1 MFELWKGPGFTEVN
15 AGSDDMNIAS
25 IAWGISLGVGIF
37 SSTKAIRQTM
47 DSWSR
52 GRKMNH
58 YIILVWLEWT
68 SSCIMSAVTW
78 CYLRNYIPGGFPVF
92 FVLIFL
98 WCIQIQALIQIII
111 NRIAILM
118 VNRRKAKWLKIW
130 SFLIILCIN
139 ISVFM
144 IWIPARL
151 QINDTWIN
159 INKVWDRIEKVI
171 FLLIDAGLNLYFIHL
186 VRSRLIA
193 NGLTKYTR
201 LFRYNLGMIAISMTM
216 DILLIAMMSLPNDIV
231 YVQFHPLAY
240 LVKLHI
246 EMNMADLIIKVVKA
260 SNGNGYD
267 YSGSKSGSTQPKQKS
282 GNKLGKGHIPSAMFI
297 GGNLTLCQA
306 GDDDIEM
313 NRLEGGIQKTTRTEV
328 EVVVKQ
334 TRPSDSDD
342 RDMNSDGESMR
353 PLRNGNTYTVP
364 EPKRRRSSQ
373 IAILTAP

>member
-1 MFELWKGPGFTEVN
+1 MSDLWKGPGFTEVN

-37 SSTKAIRQTM
+37 TFTKALRQTM

-68 SSCIMSAVTW
+68 SSCLMSAVTW

-92 FVLIFL
+92 FVLIML

-118 VNRRKAKWLKIW
+118 VNRQNAKWLKIW

-139 ISVFM
+139 ISVIM

-151 QINDTWIN
+151 QINDTWMN

-171 FLLIDAGLNLYFIHL
+171 FLLVDAGLNLYFIHL

-201 LFRYNLGMIAISMTM
+201 LFHYNLGMIAVSMTM
-216 DILLIAMMSLPNDIV
+216 DILLIAMMSLPNDVV

-246 EMNMADLIIKVVKA
+246 EMNMADLIVKVVKA

-297 GGNLTLCQA
+297 GGNLTLIQA
-306 GDDDIEM
+306 GVDDIEM
-313 NRLEGGIQKTTRTEV
+313 NRMEGGIQKTTRTEV

-334 TRPSDSDD
+334 NRSSDSDD
-342 RDMNSDGESMR
+342 QDSASNAESMR
-353 PLRNGNTYTVP
+353 PLRNGNTYTIP

>member
-1 MFELWKGPGFTEVN
+1 MSDLWKGPTFTEVK
-15 AGSDDMNIAS
+15 AGSNDMNIAS
-25 IAWGISLGVGIF
+25 IAWGISLGVGMF
-37 SSTKAIRQTM
+37 TFVKGLRQTI
-47 DSWSR
+47 DAWNR
-52 GRKMNH
+52 GKKFNH
-58 YIILVWLEWT
+58 YVILLWLEWA
-68 SSCIMSAVTW
+68 SSCLMSAVTW

-98 WCIQIQALIQIII
+98 WCIQIQALIQIIV

-118 VNRRKAKWLKIW
+118 VDRRKAKWLKIW
-130 SFLIILCIN
+130 SFVIILCVN
-139 ISVFM
+139 ISVFT

-151 QINDTWIN
+151 EVNQTWVN

-171 FLLIDAGLNLYFIHL
+171 FLFVDAGLNLYFIHL
-186 VRSRLIA
+186 VHSRLIA

-201 LFRYNLGMIAISMTM
+201 LFKFNLGMIAVSMTM
-216 DILLIAMMSLPNDIV
+216 DVLLIAMMSLPNDIV

-297 GGNLTLCQA
+297 GGNLTFVQA

-313 NRLEGGIQKTTRTEV
+313 NNLEGGIQKTTRTEV

-334 TRPSDSDD
+334 TRASDSDD
-342 RDMNSDGESMR
+342 RDGSDSGSAR
-353 PLRNGNTYTVP
+353 ALRKNNVYTVP

>member
-1 MFELWKGPGFTEVN
+1 MSNLWKGPKFTEVN

-25 IAWGISLGVGIF
+25 IAWGISLG
-37 SSTKAIRQTM
+37 
-47 DSWSR
+47 
-52 GRKMNH
+52 
-58 YIILVWLEWT
+58 
-68 SSCIMSAVTW
+68 
-78 CYLRNYIPGGFPVF
+78 
-92 FVLIFL
+92 
-98 WCIQIQALIQIII
+98 IQALIQIIV

-118 VNRRKAKWLKIW
+118 VNRQNAKWLKIW
-130 SFLIILCIN
+130 SFVIILCIN

-151 QINDTWIN
+151 QINDTWAD

-171 FLLIDAGLNLYFIHL
+171 FLLVDAGLNLYFIHL

-201 LFRYNLGMIAISMTM
+201 LFRYNLGMIAVSMTM

-267 YSGSKSGSTQPKQKS
+267 YSGSKSGNTQPKQN
-282 GNKLGKGHIPSAMFI
+282 GANKLGKGHIPSAMFV
-297 GGNLTLCQA
+297 GGNLTLIQA
-306 GDDDIEM
+306 GVDDDEDIEM
-313 NRLEGGIQKTTRTEV
+313 NRMEGGIQKTTRT

-342 RDMNSDGESMR
+342 RDVASDAESMR
-353 PLRNGNTYTVP
+353 PLRNNTYTVP

>member
-1 MFELWKGPGFTEVN
+1 MSDLWKGPGFTEVN

-37 SSTKAIRQTM
+37 TFTKALRQTM

-58 YIILVWLEWT
+58 YIVLVWLEWT
-68 SSCIMSAVTW
+68 SSCLMSAVTW

-92 FVLIFL
+92 FVLIML

-118 VNRRKAKWLKIW
+118 VNRQNAKWLKIW

-139 ISVFM
+139 ISVIM

-151 QINDTWIN
+151 QINDTWMN

-171 FLLIDAGLNLYFIHL
+171 FLLVDAGLNLYFIHL

-201 LFRYNLGMIAISMTM
+201 LFHYNLGMIVVSMTM
-216 DILLIAMMSLPNDIV
+216 DILLIAMMSLPNDVV

-246 EMNMADLIIKVVKA
+246 EMNMADLIVKVVKA

-297 GGNLTLCQA
+297 GGNLTLIQA
-306 GDDDIEM
+306 GVDDIEM
-313 NRLEGGIQKTTRTEV
+313 NRMEGGIQKTTRTEV

-334 TRPSDSDD
+334 NRSSDSDD
-342 RDMNSDGESMR
+342 QDSASNAESMR
-353 PLRNGNTYTVP
+353 PLRNGNTYTIP

>member
-1 MFELWKGPGFTEVN
+1 MSDLWKGPGFTEVK
-15 AGSDDMNIAS
+15 AGSNDMNIAS
-25 IAWGISLGVGIF
+25 IAWGISLGVGMF
-37 SSTKAIRQTM
+37 TFAKGLRQTA

-58 YIILVWLEWT
+58 YVVLLWLEWT
-68 SSCIMSAVTW
+68 SSCLMSAVTW

-92 FVLIFL
+92 FTLIFL
-98 WCIQIQALIQIII
+98 WCIQIQALIQIIV

-118 VNRRKAKWLKIW
+118 VNRQNAKWIKIW
-130 SFLIILCIN
+130 AFIIILCVN
-139 ISVFM
+139 ISVFV

-151 QINDTWIN
+151 QVNDTWIK

-171 FLLIDAGLNLYFIHL
+171 FLLVDAGLNLYFIHL

-193 NGLTKYTR
+193 NGLTKYTS
-201 LFRYNLGMIAISMTM
+201 LFRYNLGMIAVSMTM

-282 GNKLGKGHIPSAMFI
+282 GNKLGKGHIPSAMFV
-297 GGNLTLCQA
+297 GGNLTFVQA
-306 GDDDIEM
+306 GVEDIEM
-313 NRLEGGIQKTTRTEV
+313 NRMEGGIQKTTRTEV

-342 RDMNSDGESMR
+342 RDMGSDGDSTR
-353 PLRNGNTYTVP
+353 PLKKGNARSVP
-364 EPKRRRSSQ
+364 DQRKRRSSQ